1 MKTRL
6 IVGIVVIL
14 VILAAVALL
23 LTQPPAQTPTPTTS
37 PTATLS
43 PTSPAPSPSPTP
55 TTPQATTPTAP
66 KPKYRLMIFTGGT
79 GGVYFPVGSK
89 LAEMLNKHA
98 ADAVAAEARTSGA
111 SVANAN
117 ALAQGDANIAFIQN
131 DIAYYAYNGLY
142 MFDKNKV
149 DMRGIISLYPET
161 VQIVVLADSPIKS
174 IYDLAGK
181 KVAVGATGSGVA
193 VNAEQILKA
202 AGIWD
207 KVEKVYAPFTDAANL
222 LKLRQIDAAFVTAG
236 HPTSAIAELST
247 TTPVRLI
254 PIPDEVYNK
263 LLGEGYRFYT
273 RVVVPKGTYNGLDS
287 DVQTVAVMAII
298 AARPDVPDDVV
309 YAILKTIFDNLAE
322 FRGAHA
328 RVANLSLEKAL
339 DGMSIPLHPGA
350 VKFYQEKGL
359 KIPTELLTTK

>member
-1 MKTRL
+1 MKTKL
-6 IVGIVVIL
+6 IIGVVVLL
-14 VILAAVALL
+14 VVLVALAL
-23 LTQPPAQTPTPTTS
+23 LFVQPPAQSPTPTTS
-37 PTATLS
+37 PTAT
-43 PTSPAPSPSPTP
+43 PTP
-55 TTPQATTPTAP
+55 TTTPTMP
-66 KPKYRLMIFTGGT
+66 KPKYRVIIFTGGT

-89 LAEMLNKHA
+89 LAEMLNKYA
-98 ADAVAAEARTSGA
+98 GDTVAAEARTSGA
-111 SVANAN
+111 SVANVN
-117 ALAQGDANIAFIQN
+117 ALAQGDANVAFVQN

-149 DMRGIISLYPET
+149 DLRRVISLYPET

-222 LKLRQIDAAFVTAG
+222 LKLRKIDATFVTAG
-236 HPTSAIAELST
+236 HPTSAIVELST
-247 TTPVRLI
+247 TAPVRLL

-273 RVVVPKGTYNGLDS
+273 RIVVPKGTYNGLDS

-298 AARPDVPDDVV
+298 AARPDVPDDVI
-309 YAILKTIFDNLAE
+309 YAILETIFNNLDE
-322 FRGAHA
+322 FRSAHA
-328 RVANLSLEKAL
+328 RVAGPSLEKAL
-339 DGMSIPLHPGA
+339 DGMPIPCTQAQVRSRTAQPRW
-350 VKFYQEKGL
+350 
-359 KIPTELLTTK
+359 P

>member
-1 MKTRL
+1 MRTGL
-6 IVGIVVIL
+6 IVGIVVML
-14 VILAAVALL
+14 VILAALALL

-37 PTATLS
+37 PTATPS
-43 PTSPAPSPSPTP
+43 PTSPTSSPSPTP
-55 TTPQATTPTAP
+55 TTPPTTTPTTP
-66 KPKYRLMIFTGGT
+66 KPKYRLIIFTGGT

-89 LAEMLNKHA
+89 LAEMLNKYA
-98 ADAVAAEARTSGA
+98 GDAVAAEARTSGA

-149 DMRGIISLYPET
+149 DMRGVISLYPET
-161 VQIVVLADSPIKS
+161 VQIVVPADSPIKS

-236 HPTSAIAELST
+236 HPTSAIVELST

-298 AARPDVPDDVV
+298 AARPDVPNDVV
-309 YAILKTIFDNLAE
+309 YAILKTIFDNIAE

-359 KIPTELLTTK
+359 KIPTELLPTK

>member
-1 MKTRL
+1 MKTGL
-6 IVGIVVIL
+6 IVGIVVML

-37 PTATLS
+37 PTATPS

-66 KPKYRLMIFTGGT
+66 KPKYRLIIFTGGT

-161 VQIVVLADSPIKS
+161 VQIVVLQTA
-174 IYDLAGK
+174 
-181 KVAVGATGSGVA
+181 
-193 VNAEQILKA
+193 Q
-202 AGIWD
+202 
-207 KVEKVYAPFTDAANL
+207 
-222 LKLRQIDAAFVTAG
+222 LRAY
-236 HPTSAIAELST
+236 T
-247 TTPVRLI
+247 T
-254 PIPDEVYNK
+254 
-263 LLGEGYRFYT
+263 
-273 RVVVPKGTYNGLDS
+273 
-287 DVQTVAVMAII
+287 
-298 AARPDVPDDVV
+298 
-309 YAILKTIFDNLAE
+309 
-322 FRGAHA
+322 
-328 RVANLSLEKAL
+328 
-339 DGMSIPLHPGA
+339 
-350 VKFYQEKGL
+350 
-359 KIPTELLTTK
+359 